1 MTTFSLYDGS
11 GADPLAQAVLA
22 AGSGI
27 IVPRSSAVYTG
38 ADSATSFAD
47 MTDLGA
53 GVGVLLTSGTGA
65 PPTHNTSGS
74 YSVANYTAGAPEL
87 TAVAHAAF
95 GGAGDSHDAAILS
108 FDFEVSDP
116 TATSI
121 TFKMLF
127 GSDEYPEWSNTSY
140 VDAAAVFVNGTN
152 VALFDND
159 PTKPLSVIG
168 ANFPYIQDN
177 TDGHIALEYD
187 GISLPLSI
195 TAPAVKGLN
204 HIEIAVSDTG
214 DYIYDTG
221 LLVYG
226 MHAVSGGTTG
236 VSNQVDGTGKNDDLD
251 YSGSKLD
258 QTFDLGGGDD
268 SLKIGSGNNT
278 VYAGDGNDSVY
289 MPGGNAKN
297 YIDGGDGYDTVYYS
311 KASTGTTIVTN
322 KDGTVTVG
330 DPDILKNV
338 EAIHFTDKT
347 IIVADLFTPVTHLAT
362 TGYSAGTA
370 GNDKVQIDVA
380 GAIYNAGAGD
390 DTVIGSAFGDRVNG
404 GAGNDSL
411 LGGASKDVLTGGAGA
426 DTVTGGGGNDS
437 FVFNKGD
444 LLVAAT
450 NADQMDTITDFHGA
464 GGYKAYLGVEDDFI
478 TFSGFSAG
486 AHIDF
491 IGYDGANTSQIYA
504 VTDGTGTLAGHI
516 RINMVDGVTKL
527 AAGDYQFA

>member
-27 IVPRSSAVYTG
+27 IVARSSAVYTG

-370 GNDKVQIDVA
+370 GNDKVLVTDKAEFAAAVDRVSTISSERGRAVKLSVA
-380 GAIYNAGAGD
+380 DRKLTLSVTNPDSGSATEEIEVDYDSTPLEIGFNARYLLDITNQLDSDTAFFKLSDSGSP
-390 DTVIGSAFGDRVNG
+390 TVIQDRDGSNALYVLMPMRV
-404 GAGNDSL
+404 
-411 LGGASKDVLTGGAGA
+411 
-426 DTVTGGGGNDS
+426 
-437 FVFNKGD
+437 
-444 LLVAAT
+444 
-450 NADQMDTITDFHGA
+450 
-464 GGYKAYLGVEDDFI
+464 
-478 TFSGFSAG
+478 
-486 AHIDF
+486 
-491 IGYDGANTSQIYA
+491 
-504 VTDGTGTLAGHI
+504 
-516 RINMVDGVTKL
+516 
-527 AAGDYQFA
+527 